1 MRRERSSSVFAP
13 LVEAVDV
20 EAAAVTLDVD
30 VEDVAGT
37 VVVEGLVEA
46 AMEAALVA
54 GAAAGVAGVAGD
66 EAGREGEEGLAAGGY
81 SSGNIT
87 IKSCMALSASSAV
100 RGLATIASSCARR
113 PPAKKPDMGGK
124 GGSKGRRAAQLE
136 SRFS

>member
-1 MRRERSSSVFAP
+1 VRRERSSSVFAP

-100 RGLATIASSCARR
+100 RGLATIASSRARR

-124 GGSKGRRAAQLE
+124 GGSKGRRAAHAT
-136 SRFS
+136 R